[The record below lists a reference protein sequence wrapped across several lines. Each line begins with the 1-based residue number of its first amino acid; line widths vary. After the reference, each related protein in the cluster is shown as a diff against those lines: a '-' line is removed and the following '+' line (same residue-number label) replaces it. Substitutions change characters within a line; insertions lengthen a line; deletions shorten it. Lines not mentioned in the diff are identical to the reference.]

1 MCARITGCEVA
12 LLVGMRTGRGG
23 MAKTKKRSK
32 SAGLRNLKAKAW
44 KLFSEYV
51 RRKHADS
58 DGVATCYTSGVR
70 AHWKNL
76 QCGHA
81 IGGRHNA
88 VLFDEEICR
97 PQSVAENIYKRGNYP
112 VFTTKLI
119 EENGFEWWKEKLEG
133 SKRVV
138 KFSRAELEEL
148 IEHFQQKIVEI
159 NNANTFNR

>member
-1 MCARITGCEVA
+1 
-12 LLVGMRTGRGG
+12 

-32 SAGLRNLKAKAW
+32 SVGLRSIKAKAW

-51 RRKHADS
+51 RRKYSDS
-58 DGVATCYTSGVR
+58 DGYGVCYTSGAR
-70 AHWKNL
+70 LHWKDL

-97 PQSVAENIYKRGNYP
+97 PQSMVENVYKRGNYP

-119 EENGFEWWKEKLEG
+119 EEKGMSWWKEKLEG
-133 SKRVV
+133 SNRIV
-138 KFSRAELEEL
+138 KYTRADLENLCNELKQKLSELE
-148 IEHFQQKIVEI
+148 HA
-159 NNANTFNR
+159 NAFNR